1 MSGVPDYQR
10 FAERFLDLSSNQRD
24 SDGGPSM
31 FDSAAMPGLYDIQ
44 AGPGHIKCY
53 MKVGKTHVNFMGN
66 LHGGCTG
73 SLVDLVGSAALA
85 TLGTTPHVSISITTN
100 YLRPA
105 PIGTIIRIESSVI
118 KPGASVNT
126 MIVHI
131 YDDASNK
138 MVAQGT
144 HIKMMMHKQQMP
156 GEYSAPKNE
165 DTQTSRL

>member
-73 SLVDLVGSAALA
+73 DLGQAWAAVGCSAKEIRALV
-85 TLGTTPHVSISITTN
+85 
-100 YLRPA
+100 
-105 PIGTIIRIESSVI
+105 
-118 KPGASVNT
+118 
-126 MIVHI
+126 IV
-131 YDDASNK
+131 
-138 MVAQGT
+138 
-144 HIKMMMHKQQMP
+144 
-156 GEYSAPKNE
+156 
-165 DTQTSRL
+165 